1 MQRVFCKDKELP
13 DAVQKIF
20 KLYEKKLCSHNIDLR
35 YGQLLELR
43 ESVLKSQEVDIEYKN
58 YMMNRWREFYLLNLR
73 FHININRG
81 SSIILIMCTIIQ
93 C

>member
-13 DAVQKIF
+13 DVVQKIF

-58 YMMNRWREFYLLNLR
+58 YMMNRWLTKTGILLTKSE
-73 FHININRG
+73 IPYKY
-81 SSIILIMCTIIQ
+81 
-93 C
+93 

>member
-58 YMMNRWREFYLLNLR
+58 YMMNRWLTKTGILLTKSELPYKY
-73 FHININRG
+73 
-81 SSIILIMCTIIQ
+81 
-93 C
+93 

>member
-43 ESVLKSQEVDIEYKN
+43 ESVLKSQEVDIEY
-58 YMMNRWREFYLLNLR
+58 FL
-73 FHININRG
+73 
-81 SSIILIMCTIIQ
+81 
-93 C
+93 